1 MLSIA
6 ERMNKK
12 GESVLSCQ
20 LSFYVLP
27 EIMEEKKM
35 VAFELLLV
43 YLHVLT
49 VLAFDL
55 SDLL

>member
-6 ERMNKK
+6 ERMYKK